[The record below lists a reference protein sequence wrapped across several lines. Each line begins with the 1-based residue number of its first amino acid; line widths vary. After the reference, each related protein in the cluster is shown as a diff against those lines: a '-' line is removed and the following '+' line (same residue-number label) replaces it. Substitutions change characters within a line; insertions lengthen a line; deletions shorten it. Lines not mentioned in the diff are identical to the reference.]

1 MSQGHPTG
9 NIAWMCMIR
18 LLIVDQYQPW
28 SLATLPV
35 HLDSEQQLEISW
47 AIESTNQNRTWGSMQ
62 GVVGLTECMVKVS
75 RCLSP
80 FSYGGGIPI

>member
-9 NIAWMCMIR
+9 EIARMYMTR
-18 LLIVDQYQPW
+18 LLIVEHYQLR

-47 AIESTNQNRTWGSMQ
+47 AIELTNQKLDAGFNARGN
-62 GVVGLTECMVKVS
+62 
-75 RCLSP
+75 
-80 FSYGGGIPI
+80 